1 MNGYYDMRF
10 DFYTPSE
17 VTQILGERLK
27 KRRLI
32 LNLTQST
39 LAERAGVGISTV
51 VRIESGQGGTLDN
64 MVRMA
69 IGLGLINEFAE
80 LFDIA
85 PANIKEVMEQKICA
99 NVPLPKRHKDAHL
112 CTHQYHQLRC
122 FTKGSVSIA

>member
-85 PANIKEVMEQKICA
+85 PANIKEVMEQK
-99 NVPLPKRHKDAHL
+99 N
-112 CTHQYHQLRC
+112 LRQRAS
-122 FTKGSVSIA
+122 TKTS